1 MIMQCSDYN
10 DDDFEFSPAPVD
22 SNVLR
27 TAPLDLPGFLYRGV
41 PQDHRCRTLRI
52 DATGV
57 HATGTHANIRGPRW
71 LAVRDVSREFN
82 VSELFFG

>member
-1 MIMQCSDYN
+1 MIMQCPDY
-10 DDDFEFSPAPVD
+10 DDNDFEYSPSPVD
-22 SNVLR
+22 SDGLKA
-27 TAPLDLPGFLYRGV
+27 APLDLPGFLYRGV

-57 HATGTHANIRGPRW
+57 HANIPGPRW
-71 LAVRDVSREFN
+71 LAVRHESGEFN